1 METDGLKLLLIEPA
15 KEQRERFTGI
25 LMDLGYQVL
34 RAENPETAV
43 HKILRN
49 SPDAI
54 ICQKNLNE
62 DSGFLFFSMLRNKFS
77 GSEITFILLLN
88 NFNEND
94 LSLGFEMGIDS
105 FIFPPFD
112 VKKISNTLENQL
124 QKRKN
129 KRINTVSQFKS
140 FFNATPFGFFVCRN
154 STITYT
160 NKLFFKL
167 VKTSKKVKGKM
178 ELTDI
183 FNFVSNASDE
193 LNLLRCLNG
202 ISSYSSFRSISL
214 QNDSATRFNIFLNV
228 VENEGTSLK
237 IAGLIIPENHN
248 HEPVFNFKK
257 VPQELVPPEIE
268 KNELSRTHD
277 SNNNNLFTQ
286 REKQVLKLSAEGAP
300 VKQIAHQMGIS
311 VRTVE
316 KHRSNIFRKTN
327 SGNIVE
333 AVFYA
338 NRKQLLESN

>member
-1 METDGLKLLLIEPA
+1 METVGLKILLIEPD
-15 KEQRERFTGI
+15 KNQSEFLTGI

-34 RAENPETAV
+34 RDENPDSAV
-43 HKILRN
+43 HKILRY

-62 DSGFLFFSMLRNKFS
+62 DSAFLFFSMLRNKFS
-77 GSEITFILLLN
+77 SSEIPFILLLN

-105 FIFPPFD
+105 FLFPPFE
-112 VKKISNTLENQL
+112 VKKISNTLEKQL

-129 KRINTVSQFKS
+129 VRSNTISQFKS
-140 FFNATPFGFFVCRN
+140 FFDATPFGFFVCRN
-154 STITYT
+154 SVITDT

-167 VKTSKKVKGKM
+167 VKTTKKVKGKM

-183 FNFVSNASDE
+183 FNFGSNASDE

-202 ISSYSSFRSISL
+202 ISSYCSFRSIPL
-214 QNDSATRFNIFLNV
+214 INDSAVRVNVFLNV
-228 VENEGTSLK
+228 VENEGASLR
-237 IAGLIIPENHN
+237 IAGLVIPENHKY
-248 HEPVFNFKK
+248 EPTFNFNKI
-257 VPQELVPPEIE
+257 PQPLVLPENEKDELF
-268 KNELSRTHD
+268 RTHD

-300 VKQIAHQMGIS
+300 VKQIAYQMGIS

-338 NRKQLLESN
+338 NRKHLLESN

>member
-1 METDGLKLLLIEPA
+1 METDGLKVLLIEPV
-15 KEQRERFTGI
+15 KEQSEHLTGI

-34 RAENPETAV
+34 RDENHETAV
-43 HKILRN
+43 HKILRY

-77 GSEITFILLLN
+77 GSEIPFILLLN

-105 FIFPPFD
+105 FLFPPFE
-112 VKKISNTLENQL
+112 VKKISNTLEKQL

-129 KRINTVSQFKS
+129 IRTSTVSQFKS
-140 FFNATPFGFFVCRN
+140 FFDVTPFGFFVCRN
-154 STITYT
+154 SVITDT

-178 ELTDI
+178 ELTDV
-183 FNFVSNASDE
+183 FNFGSNASDE

-202 ISSYSSFRSISL
+202 ISSYGSFRSIPL
-214 QNDSATRFNIFLNV
+214 INDSAVRFNVFLNV
-228 VENEGTSLK
+228 VENEGTSLR
-237 IAGLIIPENHN
+237 IAGLIIPENN
-248 HEPVFNFKK
+248 KYEPTFNFNKIPQSLVLSEKK
-257 VPQELVPPEIE
+257 
-268 KNELSRTHD
+268 KDELSKVHD
-277 SNNNNLFTQ
+277 SNNNNLFTH
-286 REKQVLKLSAEGAP
+286 RERQVLKLSAEGAP

-338 NRKQLLESN
+338 NKKHLLESN